1 VTVRELSDL
10 DAAELTWS
18 CLDDVDS
25 QPTVYLVQSTSTT
38 EDRHRTTR
46 RHLPFTDDVQDA
58 AAWRA
63 VIEVSLHFF
72 TGTYVFI

>member
-1 VTVRELSDL
+1 VRELMDL

-38 EDRHRTTR
+38 EDHHHRTTR

-63 VIEVSLHFF
+63 VIEVSSHFF
-72 TGTYVFI
+72 TRTHVFI